1 MGLFGL
7 FEKKDKSNRA
17 KKRAMKEFVEQK
29 KREEAL
35 RNEEEIKRW
44 KEERSIL
51 KEHEMPPFLAVPD
64 YDLSAGFP
72 FSSKEYVCFVSMA
85 INRKNGE
92 VVEQSRAYYA
102 DSEAIEKAKHDV
114 IALEKMLSPEKLGIA
129 SLPTLFTNFRMVK
142 PVADVCSIDD
152 LPRNHVILTLKP
164 YTPTGRDA
172 RYPVTIGVS
181 SYKETMSAS
190 NGSHGSVS
198 YLRDGSIG
206 KAQFHF
212 WKDHI
217 YYGAHFKIINGEIA
231 LNVLTYSDDPSSG
244 KKIELYRA

>member
-44 KEERSIL
+44 KEERSIR
-51 KEHEMPPFLAVPD
+51 KNMRCPRFSPFLTMTCLLGF
-64 YDLSAGFP
+64 LSN
-72 FSSKEYVCFVSMA
+72 KEYVCFVSMA

-129 SLPTLFTNFRMVK
+129 SLPTLVTNFRMVK

>member
-72 FSSKEYVCFVSMA
+72 FSNKEYVCFVSMA

-129 SLPTLFTNFRMVK
+129 SLPTLVTNFRMVK
-142 PVADVCSIDD
+142 PVAGNDERVQWIPWISQLSEGWINWQGPIPFLERPHLLWC
-152 LPRNHVILTLKP
+152 
-164 YTPTGRDA
+164 A
-172 RYPVTIGVS
+172 F
-181 SYKETMSAS
+181 
-190 NGSHGSVS
+190 
-198 YLRDGSIG
+198 
-206 KAQFHF
+206 Q
-212 WKDHI
+212 DH
-217 YYGAHFKIINGEIA
+217 KW
-231 LNVLTYSDDPSSG
+231 
-244 KKIELYRA
+244 